1 VGNWTSFTESG
12 TTFELRLIGK
22 ASDADGTR
30 KRVASGKTAEA
41 GDPSGEAVA
50 SCKDAPWLI
59 GVVCA
64 VDEPFALADPVL

>member
-1 VGNWTSFTESG
+1 MGEWTSFTESG
-12 TTFELRLIGK
+12 TTVELLLIGK

-30 KRVASGKTAEA
+30 KRVATGETAEA
-41 GDPSGEAVA
+41 SDPSEEGVA
-50 SCKDAPWLI
+50 SCKDAPWVT